1 MCNKTC
7 VYIYNMY
14 HIAYFNAFQ
23 VLANWP
29 SSLALSGSGP
39 VVDAQQQEDLGEAE
53 PGQPRGNRGVFRPKN
68 EEPPNSTD
76 DCDSF
81 AQQKERKIWESL
93 N

>member
-1 MCNKTC
+1 MYMCNKTC

-29 SSLALSGSGP
+29 SSLALSGSG
-39 VVDAQQQEDLGEAE
+39 
-53 PGQPRGNRGVFRPKN
+53 GVFRPKN